1 MNQPALT
8 KTRALLTSALVLSL
22 AAVVSVALKP
32 RPVVGQGGQV
42 VAEGGGVKVEARS
55 SHVALAERGTELFAE
70 YNVTLERA
78 LEVPHHISLAL
89 VLDRSGSM
97 SGQKMAD
104 ARRAAHRMV
113 DLLRDGDELALIS
126 FGSGVSGGARR
137 PLDEAT
143 RARLHEEID
152 GIEAAGSTFLSG
164 GIEAG
169 RAALVDA
176 TGARRLVVVS
186 DGQPTIGLADEASLA
201 ALVGRV
207 HEELITVTALGV
219 GTDYDGLLMQ
229 HLAEAGGGMY
239 GYLKDA
245 SALEEV
251 LGQEVTAARAAVARN
266 VELELRS
273 PDFEFLDSPGRHLE
287 HRGRDVARLPLADLR
302 PGLPTRVVVHLRS
315 RPSEAGATAAI
326 DATVHWRSVSTGVPQ
341 NVKLA
346 LVSTIVDDPALADA
360 TRDEPVFARGVT
372 AAGSLQML
380 AAAAAFERGDEATAN
395 GLLDNARALFGM
407 SADALAGQ
415 AEVEE
420 ARTSFSR
427 ADRESRKGMARGLEK
442 KKLTEFGRGNEGY

>member
-1 MNQPALT
+1 MNQPPLT

-32 RPVVGQGGQV
+32 RPAVGQGGAV
-42 VAEGGGVKVEARS
+42 IAEGGGVKVEARS

-70 YNVTLERA
+70 YNVTLEGG
-78 LEVPHHISLAL
+78 LEVPHHVSLAL

-97 SGQKMAD
+97 SGQKLLD

-126 FGSGVSGGARR
+126 FGSDVSGGARR
-137 PLDEAT
+137 TLDAAT

-152 GIEAAGSTFLSG
+152 AIEAAGSTFLSG

-169 RAALVDA
+169 RAALMDA

-201 ALVGRV
+201 ALVSRV
-207 HEELITVTALGV
+207 HEGLITVTALGV

-251 LGQEVTAARAAVARN
+251 LGQEVTAARAAIARN
-266 VELELRS
+266 VEI
-273 PDFEFLDSPGRHLE
+273 GRAH
-287 HRGRDVARLPLADLR
+287 V
-302 PGLPTRVVVHLRS
+302 
-315 RPSEAGATAAI
+315 
-326 DATVHWRSVSTGVPQ
+326 
-341 NVKLA
+341 
-346 LVSTIVDDPALADA
+346 
-360 TRDEPVFARGVT
+360 
-372 AAGSLQML
+372 
-380 AAAAAFERGDEATAN
+380 
-395 GLLDNARALFGM
+395 
-407 SADALAGQ
+407 
-415 AEVEE
+415 
-420 ARTSFSR
+420 
-427 ADRESRKGMARGLEK
+427 
-442 KKLTEFGRGNEGY
+442 